1 MLKDLLSK
9 IVAGIA
15 AIFGALFLYQRHKTR
30 VSNDER
36 DDARQESEDLK
47 VEMRVEKAEQELQTE
62 VIEGKSLKSSVDRK
76 KIIEEEL
83 KKQRENV
90 KKSVKGSK
98 DGEDFTFRT

>member
-1 MLKDLLSK
+1 MFRDILSK
-9 IVAGIA
+9 IVASIA

-36 DDARQESEDLK
+36 DSVKRQLEDLK
-47 VEMRVEKAEQELQTE
+47 VEMRVEKAEQALQTE

-83 KKQRENV
+83 KKQHENV
-90 KKSVKGSK
+90 KQSVKESK

>member
-1 MLKDLLSK
+1 MFRDILSK

-15 AIFGALFLYQRHKTR
+15 AIFGALFLYQKHKTR

-36 DDARQESEDLK
+36 DIVKQQLEDLK
-47 VEMRVEKAEQELQTE
+47 VEMRVEKADQELQTE

-83 KKQRENV
+83 KKQQENV